1 VNFPFATSW
10 GTPYNDKILVGT
22 QSGDIYSFPLNAART
37 ALEVAAL
44 PPALQD
50 LVAANDAEANLVRI
64 GLGFGAITDIEV
76 GPDDHVYVV
85 DIFGRVFRIVG
96 PVPVTLQGFSVE

>member
-1 VNFPFATSW
+1 M
-10 GTPYNDKILVGT
+10 
-22 QSGDIYSFPLNAART
+22 NAART
-37 ALEVAAL
+37 GLDVAAL

-50 LVAANDAEANLVRI
+50 LVALNDAEANLVRI
-64 GLGFGAITDIEV
+64 GQSFGAITDLEI

-96 PVPVTLQGFSVE
+96 PVPVTLQDFRVE